1 MSFEKFGFNIIQS
14 SSSSASANNASTSRQ
29 DLLTHIGSL
38 QDTVTAVQSSLVN
51 LERKTKEFSNDKSG
65 CPGCTFLRS
74 KLNDAHTEL
83 KKRKSQKEMV
93 KKIQDLEKRARELE
107 KENPRL

>member
-1 MSFEKFGFNIIQS
+1 MK
-14 SSSSASANNASTSRQ
+14 SSAHLYISSVIWTSANNSSTSRQ

-38 QDTVTAVQSSLVN
+38 QDTVAAVQSSLVH
-51 LERKTKEFSNDKSG
+51 LERKTKQFSNGKSG
-65 CPGCTFLRS
+65 CPECIFLCS
-74 KLNDAHTEL
+74 KLNDAHTKL

-107 KENPRL
+107 KENLRL